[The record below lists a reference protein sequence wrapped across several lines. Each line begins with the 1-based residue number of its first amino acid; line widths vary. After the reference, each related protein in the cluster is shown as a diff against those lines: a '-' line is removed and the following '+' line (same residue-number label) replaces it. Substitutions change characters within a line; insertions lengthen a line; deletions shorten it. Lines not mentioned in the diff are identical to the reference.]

1 MKALSLIAISAAAL
15 ALSSPAIAGDKD
27 WSGAYAGVN
36 LGYIWG
42 DATTTDDVKDWGT
55 DKKFIGP
62 FNNSVGGFA
71 GGGTLGYNLQ
81 IDRVVLGVEADLD
94 YADLSGSINTPSSQS
109 GNHQVIALDG
119 GFLGALTARAGVL
132 VDPATLIYAKGG
144 LALYTGEA
152 TQTTTAKGYET
163 HGTDTFTGWTVGGG
177 VERRITDNI
186 SLKLEYAHYEFGTE
200 TGDQT
205 SLTDPPV
212 GHVFENHTELTA
224 DSVRVGLN
232 YHFN

>member
-1 MKALSLIAISAAAL
+1 MKLALGLSVAAL
-15 ALSSPAIAGDKD
+15 LAASPVQAGD
-27 WSGAYAGVN
+27 WTGAYAGAN

-42 DATTTDDVKDWGT
+42 DATTTDDVKDWGN
-55 DKKFIGP
+55 DPKFIGP
-62 FNNSVGGFA
+62 FNNSVGGFV

-109 GNHQVIALDG
+109 GNHQAIALDG

-132 VDPATLIYAKGG
+132 IDPATLIYAKGG
-144 LALYTGEA
+144 FALYTGDA

-177 VERRITDNI
+177 VERKLTDTI
-186 SLKLEYAHYEFGTE
+186 SLKVEYAHYDFGTE

-205 SLTDPPV
+205 SITDPPI
-212 GHVFENHTELTA
+212 GHVYHNHTGLNA

-232 YHFN
+232 YHF